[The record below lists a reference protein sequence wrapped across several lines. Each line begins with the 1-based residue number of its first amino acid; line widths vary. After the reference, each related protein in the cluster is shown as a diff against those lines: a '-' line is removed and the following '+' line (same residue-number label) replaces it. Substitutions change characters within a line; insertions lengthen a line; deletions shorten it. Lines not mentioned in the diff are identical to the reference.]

1 MKKGLA
7 IGGLILVT
15 VIWGG
20 GFVASDMAL
29 ESMKPFQIMMVRFL
43 LASVLMGL
51 VSLGQRNR
59 KEEVVNRTG
68 AIKAG
73 ILMGVALFIGFSL
86 QIIANQRG
94 KVKKKIVALQY
105 TTPSKNAFLTALNV
119 VIVPFIAFVILKK
132 KIGAKGIIG
141 AILSVIGVALLS
153 LNGNLTLGLGDALT
167 LICAIGF
174 AFQIFFTSEFVKKY
188 PASVL
193 NMVQMI
199 TAFILSAVSMVVF
212 GETDFQVTTQG
223 WLSVLYLGVISTTL
237 CYLLQTACQKYVDE
251 TKAAIVLSME
261 SVFGTIFSIIILH
274 EIITP
279 RMVIGCVI
287 ILAAV
292 ILSDKKGEISNE
304 EIQCSNI

>member
-1 MKKGLA
+1 MKKWLA

-43 LASVLMGL
+43 LASVLMG
-51 VSLGQRNR
+51 VISRGQR
-59 KEEVVNRTG
+59 KSEEKLKDRAG

-73 ILMGVALFIGFSL
+73 VLMGVMLFMGFAF
-86 QIIANQRG
+86 QIIG
-94 KVKKKIVALQY
+94 LQY

-141 AILSVIGVALLS
+141 AVMSVLGVALLS
-153 LNGNLTLGLGDALT
+153 LNGDFTVSLGDGLTLF
-167 LICAIGF
+167 CAVGF

-193 NMVQMI
+193 NTVQMFI
-199 TAFILSAVSMVVF
+199 AFVLSAISLMIF
-212 GETDFQVTTQG
+212 GENDFHVTTQG
-223 WLSVLYLGVISTTL
+223 WLSVLYLGVVSTTI
-237 CYLLQTACQKYVDE
+237 CYLLQTACQKYIDE
-251 TKAAIVLSME
+251 TKAAIILSME
-261 SVFGTIFSIIILH
+261 SVFGTIFSIMILH
-274 EIITP
+274 EVVTV
-279 RMVIGCVI
+279 RMIIGCAV

-292 ILSDKKGEISNE
+292 IISNMSE
-304 EIQCSNI
+304 TSEKTEDKEIQCSNA

>member
-1 MKKGLA
+1 MKKWLA
-7 IGGLILVT
+7 IGALILVT

-43 LASVLMGL
+43 LASILMG
-51 VSLGQRNR
+51 VISWGQR
-59 KEEVVNRTG
+59 KGEEKLKDRSG

-73 ILMGVALFIGFSL
+73 VLMGVTLFMGFAF
-86 QIIANQRG
+86 QIVG
-94 KVKKKIVALQY
+94 LQY

-141 AILSVIGVALLS
+141 AVMSVLGVGLLS
-153 LNGNLTLGLGDALT
+153 LNGNFTVSLGDGLTLL
-167 LICAIGF
+167 CAVGF

-193 NMVQMI
+193 NMVQMV
-199 TAFILSAVSMVVF
+199 TAFVLSAISLVIF
-212 GETDFQVTTQG
+212 GENDFQVTTQG
-223 WLSVLYLGVISTTL
+223 WLSVLYLGAVSTTI
-237 CYLLQTACQKYVDE
+237 CYLLQTACQKYIDE
-251 TKAAIVLSME
+251 TKAAIILSME
-261 SVFGTIFSIIILH
+261 SVFGTIFSILILH
-274 EIITP
+274 EVVTV
-279 RMVIGCVI
+279 RMVIGCAV

-292 ILSDKKGEISNE
+292 IISNMSETSE
-304 EIQCSNI
+304 ETEDKEICKI

>member
-1 MKKGLA
+1 MKKWLA

-20 GFVASDMAL
+20 GFVASDIAL

-43 LASVLMGL
+43 LASVLMGII
-51 VSLGQRNR
+51 SLGQKNR
-59 KEEVVNRTG
+59 EEKSADRIG
-68 AIKAG
+68 AIRAG
-73 ILMGVALFIGFSL
+73 ILMGIALFVGFSL
-86 QIIANQRG
+86 QIIG
-94 KVKKKIVALQY
+94 LQY

-119 VIVPFIAFVILKK
+119 VIVPFIAFIILKK

-141 AILSVIGVALLS
+141 AILSIVGVALLS
-153 LNGNLTLGLGDALT
+153 LNGNFTLGLGDALT
-167 LICAIGF
+167 LICAVGF

-188 PASVL
+188 PVSVL

-199 TAFILSAVSMVVF
+199 TAFVLSAVSLVFF

-237 CYLLQTACQKYVDE
+237 CYMLQTACQRYIDE

-274 EIITP
+274 EVVTL
-279 RMVIGCVI
+279 RMVIGCAIILTAVI
-287 ILAAV
+287 ISN
-292 ILSDKKGEISNE
+292 LSDTEGEANE
-304 EIQCSNI
+304 KIQCDNI

>member
-86 QIIANQRG
+86 QIIA
-94 KVKKKIVALQY
+94 LQY
-105 TTPSKNAFLTALNV
+105 TTPSKMLFN
-119 VIVPFIAFVILKK
+119 
-132 KIGAKGIIG
+132 
-141 AILSVIGVALLS
+141 
-153 LNGNLTLGLGDALT
+153 
-167 LICAIGF
+167 
-174 AFQIFFTSEFVKKY
+174 
-188 PASVL
+188 
-193 NMVQMI
+193 
-199 TAFILSAVSMVVF
+199 
-212 GETDFQVTTQG
+212 
-223 WLSVLYLGVISTTL
+223 
-237 CYLLQTACQKYVDE
+237 
-251 TKAAIVLSME
+251 
-261 SVFGTIFSIIILH
+261 
-274 EIITP
+274 
-279 RMVIGCVI
+279 
-287 ILAAV
+287 
-292 ILSDKKGEISNE
+292 
-304 EIQCSNI
+304 CS

>member
-1 MKKGLA
+1 MKKWLA
-7 IGGLILVT
+7 IGALILVT

-43 LASVLMGL
+43 LASVLMG
-51 VSLGQRNR
+51 VISWGQR
-59 KEEVVNRTG
+59 KGEEKLKDRSG

-73 ILMGVALFIGFSL
+73 VLMGVTLFMGFAF
-86 QIIANQRG
+86 QIIG
-94 KVKKKIVALQY
+94 LQY

-141 AILSVIGVALLS
+141 AVMSVLGVGLLS
-153 LNGNLTLGLGDALT
+153 LNGNFTVSLGDGLTLL
-167 LICAIGF
+167 CAVGF

-193 NMVQMI
+193 NTVQMF
-199 TAFILSAVSMVVF
+199 TAFVLSAISLMIF
-212 GETDFQVTTQG
+212 GENDFQVTTQG
-223 WLSVLYLGVISTTL
+223 WLSALYLGVVSTTI
-237 CYLLQTACQKYVDE
+237 CYLLQTACQKYIDE
-251 TKAAIVLSME
+251 TKAAIILSME
-261 SVFGTIFSIIILH
+261 SVFGTIFSILILH
-274 EIITP
+274 EVVTV
-279 RMVIGCVI
+279 RMVIGCAV

-292 ILSDKKGEISNE
+292 IISNMSETSE
-304 EIQCSNI
+304 ETEDKEICRI

>member
-1 MKKGLA
+1 MKKWLA

-43 LASVLMGL
+43 LASVLMG
-51 VSLGQRNR
+51 VISRGQR
-59 KEEVVNRTG
+59 KSEEKLKDRAG

-73 ILMGVALFIGFSL
+73 VLMGVMLFMGFAF
-86 QIIANQRG
+86 QIIG
-94 KVKKKIVALQY
+94 LQY

-141 AILSVIGVALLS
+141 AVMSVLGVALLS
-153 LNGNLTLGLGDALT
+153 LNGDFTVSLGDGLTLF
-167 LICAIGF
+167 CAIGF

-193 NMVQMI
+193 NTVQMF
-199 TAFILSAVSMVVF
+199 TAFVLSAISLMIF
-212 GETDFQVTTQG
+212 GENDFQVTTQG
-223 WLSVLYLGVISTTL
+223 WLSALYLGVVSTTI
-237 CYLLQTACQKYVDE
+237 CYLLQTACQKYIDE
-251 TKAAIVLSME
+251 TKAAIILSME
-261 SVFGTIFSIIILH
+261 SVFGTIFSILILH
-274 EIITP
+274 EVVTV
-279 RMVIGCVI
+279 RMVIGCAV

-292 ILSDKKGEISNE
+292 IISNMSE
-304 EIQCSNI
+304 TSEKIEDKEICRI

>member
-1 MKKGLA
+1 MKKWLA

-43 LASVLMGL
+43 VASVLMGI
-51 VSLGQRNR
+51 LGLGNR
-59 KEEVVNRTG
+59 KKAEQATKRTG

-73 ILMGVALFIGFSL
+73 VLMGIALFMGFSL
-86 QIIANQRG
+86 QTIG
-94 KVKKKIVALQY
+94 LQY

-119 VIVPFIAFVILKK
+119 VIVPFIAFLILKK
-132 KIGAKGIIG
+132 KIGIKGIVG
-141 AILSVIGVALLS
+141 AILSVVGVALLS
-153 LNGNLTLGLGDALT
+153 LNGNLTLSLGDGLT
-167 LICAIGF
+167 LLCAVGF

-199 TAFILSAVSMVVF
+199 TAFVLSAASLVIF
-212 GETDFQVTTQG
+212 GEMEFQVTTKG
-223 WLSVLYLGVISTTL
+223 WLSVLYLGIISTTV

-274 EIITP
+274 EVITL
-279 RMVIGCVI
+279 RMVIGCIIILIAVI
-287 ILAAV
+287 ISN
-292 ILSDKKGEISNE
+292 LSEAEGEAENE
-304 EIQCSNI
+304 EIQCDNL

>member
-1 MKKGLA
+1 MKKWLA
-7 IGGLILVT
+7 IGALILVT

-43 LASVLMGL
+43 LASVLMG
-51 VSLGQRNR
+51 VISWGQR
-59 KEEVVNRTG
+59 KGEEKLKDRSG

-73 ILMGVALFIGFSL
+73 VLMGVTLFMGFAF
-86 QIIANQRG
+86 QIIG
-94 KVKKKIVALQY
+94 LQY

-141 AILSVIGVALLS
+141 AVMSVLGVGLLS
-153 LNGNLTLGLGDALT
+153 LNGNFTVSLGDGLTLL
-167 LICAIGF
+167 CAVGF

-193 NMVQMI
+193 NTVQMF
-199 TAFILSAVSMVVF
+199 TAFVLSAISLMIF
-212 GETDFQVTTQG
+212 GENDFQVTTQG
-223 WLSVLYLGVISTTL
+223 WLSVLYLGVVSTTI
-237 CYLLQTACQKYVDE
+237 CYLLQTACQKYIDE
-251 TKAAIVLSME
+251 TKAAIILSME
-261 SVFGTIFSIIILH
+261 SVFGTIFSILILH
-274 EIITP
+274 EVVTV
-279 RMVIGCVI
+279 RMVIGCAV

-292 ILSDKKGEISNE
+292 IISNMSE
-304 EIQCSNI
+304 TSEKTEDKEICRI